1 MPLDASH
8 PPVIRSFTV
17 FFPPVYATFLVRY
30 EVGEVYEAP
39 LKLLNTSKTLRR
51 IKVLPPAGDH
61 FSVSLTQYLGEDGLV
76 APGLFALVNIRFR
89 YTSLLPR
96 RPLGQRPVSFMD
108 S

>member
-1 MPLDASH
+1 MWF
-8 PPVIRSFTV
+8 R
-17 FFPPVYATFLVRY
+17 RY

-76 APGLFALVNIRFR
+76 APGLFALVHVRFR
-89 YTSLLPR
+89 YV
-96 RPLGQRPVSFMD
+96 PLSHKP
-108 S
+108 